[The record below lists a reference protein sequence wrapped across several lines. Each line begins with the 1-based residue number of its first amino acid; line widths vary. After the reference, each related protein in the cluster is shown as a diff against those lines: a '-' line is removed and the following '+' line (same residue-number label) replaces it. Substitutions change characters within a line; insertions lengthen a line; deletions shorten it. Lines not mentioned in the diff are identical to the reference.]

1 MTFPRY
7 VLYEN
12 KSNIEKAN
20 ELRSFAEQHQ
30 EILVGASDQ
39 TSFEKLL
46 NVVDIILTLAGFIP
60 GVGIPIDIISAGIGL
75 LQKDYLNVCLSIIN
89 AIPIVGYASAPI
101 KLIKAA
107 AKFM

>member
-1 MTFPRY
+1 MTIPRY
-7 VLYEN
+7 ILYK
-12 KSNIEKAN
+12 KSNLKKAQ
-20 ELRSFAEQHQ
+20 ELRKFAIQHQ

-46 NVVDIILTLAGFIP
+46 NAVDIILTLAGFIP
-60 GVGIPIDIISAGIGL
+60 GVGIPIDLLSAGIGL
-75 LQKDYLNVCLSIIN
+75 LQKDYINVCLSIIN
-89 AIPIVGYASAPI
+89 AIPVVGYASAPI